1 MAIID
6 VKPPLWP
13 VKGDKLFKGVPDQND
28 EIWNGHRDRQ
38 WSLYPYGYQKAF
50 QLLGSEALKDDA
62 AKQVLI
68 FPIIFLFRHYIEL
81 TLKQIIEIGNPI
93 LGKQSKYDPI
103 HKIEE
108 LWDQAKKI
116 IIKVYPEGKNED
128 LSTVDDCMKEIIKK
142 DPKSLVFRYPEDPKK
157 TEVYLPDCGNFDMRN
172 FLEVSEKISN
182 FLEGSL
188 TGIYEYRKNSEE

>member
-13 VKGDKLFKGVPDQND
+13 AKGDKLFKGVSDQND

-68 FPIIFLFRHYIEL
+68 FPVIFLFRHYIEL

-93 LGKQSKYDPI
+93 LGEKLDCPSTHDI
-103 HKIEE
+103 NI
-108 LWDQAKKI
+108 LWDQVKKI
-116 IIKVYPEGKNED
+116 IVA
-128 LSTVDDCMKEIIKK
+128 V
-142 DPKSLVFRYPEDPKK
+142 
-157 TEVYLPDCGNFDMRN
+157 
-172 FLEVSEKISN
+172 
-182 FLEGSL
+182 
-188 TGIYEYRKNSEE
+188 